1 MIRTSPGFTSC
12 TAKDACGNSE
22 QRHQHDIKCTV
33 ANACTNDLFARYIQK
48 HTDTGES
55 AYRNDGKMLQQFQQL
70 SSTTMYYNVLPM

>member
-1 MIRTSPGFTSC
+1 MHARMIYL
-12 TAKDACGNSE
+12 
-22 QRHQHDIKCTV
+22 Q
-33 ANACTNDLFARYIQK
+33 RYIQK